1 LSDDIDKLSGSV
13 GMSVKRKTIVF
24 SFLVE
29 NGLIRLSG
37 ILTIFLFILIVL
49 FLALDAIPFLFE
61 YNFYDFITGTGWYPL
76 SGIFGV
82 LPLIFGSVLI
92 TILATLFAIPL
103 SIGTALFLSEITTPR
118 VRTTLKV
125 VIEVLASIPSVVFGF
140 FGIILVGPFLE
151 HYFHVT
157 SGLNAFTAAV
167 MLAFM
172 SIPTITSVSE
182 EALQAVPKSLKYAS
196 LALGASKLQT
206 MIRVTLPAANSGIV
220 AGIMLG
226 VGRAIGETMT
236 VMMVA
241 GGAANITANIFA
253 PVRTITGTIAS
264 EMGEVI
270 FGDQHYHAL
279 FMLGLMLFFITLG
292 VNMLSSYA
300 INRIKNSK
308 KKNG

>member
-1 LSDDIDKLSGSV
+1 
-13 GMSVKRKTIVF
+13 
-24 SFLVE
+24 
-29 NGLIRLSG
+29 
-37 ILTIFLFILIVL
+37 
-49 FLALDAIPFLFE
+49 
-61 YNFYDFITGTGWYPL
+61 
-76 SGIFGV
+76 GV

-92 TILATLFAIPL
+92 TVLATLLALPL
-103 SIGTALFLSEITTPR
+103 SIATALFMSEISTLR
-118 VRTTLKV
+118 IRTALKLI
-125 VIEVLASIPSVVFGF
+125 IEILASIPSVVFGF
-140 FGIILVGPFLE
+140 FGIVLVGPFLE
-151 HYFHVT
+151 HYFHVA
-157 SGLNAFTAAV
+157 SGLNAFTAAI

-182 EALQAVPKSLKYAS
+182 EALQAVPVNLKYAS

-226 VGRAIGETMT
+226 IGRAIGETMT

-241 GGAANITANIFA
+241 GGAAKITANIFS

-279 FMLGLMLFFITLG
+279 FMLGILLFFITLG
-292 VNMLSSYA
+292 VNMLSAYI